1 MNIENLPQYS
11 LAYKEKFLGL
21 RLVEE
26 NKSRKVLKFSNT
38 LICEKIIRGEGIDL
52 PDRKPLIFNFT
63 RSGQKIQSFCY
74 TCTHELKTEL
84 AASIYSLRQFH
95 KEPIFA
101 LVDKETKDYLQ
112 QFNFSKLRI
121 KVGAKKEDL
130 QKELDALGET
140 HDNLKTFHRKDC
152 IAKKMDAMD
161 WALENHDN
169 TFFLD
174 SDIIIIDNLQENF
187 TSDVCLS
194 PHFHG
199 DDEKGHMLDNKVG
212 IYNAGYVFCANK
224 QFPKWW
230 KNNYFNDST
239 FYEQECMN
247 RIPDHFSTQCFPE
260 EHNLGFWRK
269 GFGYINDDLM
279 INFQVKSFH
288 LHLTTIFDEKL
299 HESLK
304 EKIVNLR
311 IFFEKYLRKN
321 GMADLYNEVV
331 SISKENPLEIVK
343 SKSSKKKFAFIHYG
357 KSGGVYC
364 NHYIHNFL
372 MKGSRRIDSW
382 VNDGKNLK
390 RDWNRKELLDF
401 CDKQYM
407 EDVWVHN
414 HHINWHKDIIEKYRE
429 NGWTTFSFIRKPE
442 EILCSLWNYI
452 RQQKKIKK
460 EIVFGDIEQETEKP
474 LNEFIEKMIS
484 PENPYEDLW
493 ILPDYIDDLHYVAEM
508 NDKNFAHFCQKYFA
522 HEYVPQNRKNTSGN
536 KGYQFYRENGDIS
549 DATHEKLINHPEY
562 LRYQKYLD

>member
-1 MNIENLPQYS
+1 MSQV
-11 LAYKEKFLGL
+11 EK
-21 RLVEE
+21 
-26 NKSRKVLKFSNT
+26 SHLKFGNGFFTIVKPKDSTFYEFRNPE
-38 LICEKIIRGEGIDL
+38 LCGKIIRGEEITPPEKKDV
-52 PDRKPLIFNFT
+52 IFNT
-63 RSGQKIQSFCY
+63 VRETQKIKSFCY
-74 TCTHELKTEL
+74 ICTHELKTEL

-95 KEPIFA
+95 KEPILV
-101 LVDKETKDYLQ
+101 LVDQETKDYLKQ
-112 QFNFSKLRI
+112 YNFSKLQI
-121 KVGAKKEDL
+121 KVGANKEHL
-130 QKELDALGET
+130 QEELDILGHT
-140 HDNLKTFHRKDC
+140 YDDLKTFHRKDC
-152 IAKKMDAMD
+152 IAKKMDVMD
-161 WALENHDN
+161 WALESHDN

-174 SDIIIIDNLQENF
+174 SDIIVLSNLQENF
-187 TSDVCLS
+187 TSDICLS
-194 PHFHG
+194 PHFHS
-199 DDEKGHMLDNKVG
+199 DDDQGRNLDERVG
-212 IYNAGYVFCANK
+212 IYNAGYIFCSNK
-224 QFPKWW
+224 DFPKWW
-230 KNNYFNDST
+230 KTNFYNHSR

-260 EHNLGFWRK
+260 GHNLGFWRK

-279 INFQVKSFH
+279 INFKVKSFH
-288 LHLTTIFDEKL
+288 LHLTTIFDEKQ

-304 EKIVNLR
+304 EKTLNLR

-321 GMADLYNEVV
+321 GMVDFYNELM
-331 SISKENPLEIVK
+331 SISEDNPLEIVK
-343 SKSSKKKFAFIHYG
+343 AKSSKKKFAFIHYG
-357 KSGGVYC
+357 KSGGIYC
-364 NHYIHNFL
+364 IHYMHNFL

-390 RDWNRKELLDF
+390 RDWNREELLDF

-407 EDVWVHN
+407 GDVWIHN
-414 HHINWHKDIIEKYRE
+414 HHINWYKDIIEKYRE

-460 EIVFGDIEQETEKP
+460 EIVFGDVEQETEKP

-522 HEYVPQNRKNTSGN
+522 HEYVPQTRKNTSGN